1 MAEKEKSKIMFVMRK
16 APHGSIYAYEGLEAI
31 LIMGAYEQEI
41 SVVFLD
47 DGVYV
52 LKKEQDTKPLGVKGF
67 AKTFTALEDYDVTN
81 IYTDKESL
89 EVRGLTV
96 DDLIIKPKVLE
107 ASEIANLMEE
117 QHVLLPF

>member
-47 DGVYV
+47 DGVYA
-52 LKKEQDTKPLGVKGF
+52 LKKEQDTKLLGVKGF
-67 AKTFTALEDYDVTN
+67 AKTFAALEDYDVTN

-89 EVRGLTV
+89 EVRGLIL